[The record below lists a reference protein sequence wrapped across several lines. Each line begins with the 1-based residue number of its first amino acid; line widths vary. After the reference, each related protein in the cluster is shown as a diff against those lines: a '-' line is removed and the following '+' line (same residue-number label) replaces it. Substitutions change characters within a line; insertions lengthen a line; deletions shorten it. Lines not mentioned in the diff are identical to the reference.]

1 MSPQELSNLFSTC
14 PMVPWGP
21 DVYNTVVVM
30 TASKNIISKTSN
42 QAKDGWL
49 GLPGFLGLWT
59 LTTLLDTRKTLEHLA
74 YLGYTFQCGGN
85 GDETQLGALNIT
97 RYMKSII

>member
-1 MSPQELSNLFSTC
+1 
-14 PMVPWGP
+14 MVPWGA
-21 DVYNTVVVM
+21 DAYNTVIVQP
-30 TASKNIISKTSN
+30 SKSN
-42 QAKDGWL
+42 MKGSTKSNAGWL

-74 YLGYTFQCGGN
+74 YLGYTFQCSAN

-97 RYMKSII
+97 R